1 MANGQTQ
8 NQQPPGNNLMGGLLG
23 DLSQFFFKS
32 AAAPEPAPGGESGLV
47 KLFQRMQSTNP
58 DRNSLEDMVLQLMLR
73 SAIAKSQVPQ
83 GALQPNVNVPAPG
96 MPQGPQGPPMISP
109 GGRGIF

>member
-1 MANGQTQ
+1 MANPQTQ
-8 NQQPPGNNLMGGLLG
+8 NQQPAGNFLSEGLLG

-58 DRNSLEDMVLQLMLR
+58 DRNSLEDFVLQLMLR
-73 SAIAKSQVPQ
+73 SAIGKSQMPGSAV
-83 GALQPNVNVPAPG
+83 QPNTAVQPPG
-96 MPQGPQGPPMISP
+96 LPQGPTGPPAIGP
-109 GGRGIF
+109 GGRGLF